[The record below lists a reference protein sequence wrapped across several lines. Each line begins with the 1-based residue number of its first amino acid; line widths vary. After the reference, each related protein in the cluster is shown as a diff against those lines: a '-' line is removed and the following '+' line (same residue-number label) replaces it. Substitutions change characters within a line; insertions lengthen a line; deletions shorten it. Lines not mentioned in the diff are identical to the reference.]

1 MTRTRIRAWLLY
13 AASGAVATLLVA
25 TIAAALVGERRAVWV
40 AAAIAYVI
48 QLMAFGLLV
57 TLNAQPQGFM
67 LAWVAGMIFRFGAL
81 GVCAAWL
88 SRTEVLPQSTTL
100 LSLVGFL
107 FLLLLIEPL
116 FLSHGRHD
124 QRV

>member
-1 MTRTRIRAWLLY
+1 VNTRIRAWVRY
-13 AASGAVATLLVA
+13 AAFGAAATLIVAAVAAVLVDDS
-25 TIAAALVGERRAVWV
+25 RAVWV
-40 AAAIAYVI
+40 AAGIAYVI
-48 QLMAFGLLV
+48 QLAAFGLLV
-57 TLNAQPQGFM
+57 TLNSQPQLFM

-88 SRTEVLPQSTTL
+88 SKTNILPQSTTL

>member
-1 MTRTRIRAWLLY
+1 MTGSGIRAWLLY
-13 AASGAVATLLVA
+13 AASGAAATLLA
-25 TIAAALVGERRAVWV
+25 AAIAAALVGERRAVW
-40 AAAIAYVI
+40 AAAAFAYVI
-48 QLMAFGLLV
+48 QLVAFGLLV
-57 TLNAQPQGFM
+57 MLNAQPQGFM

-88 SRTEVLPQSTTL
+88 SRTSVLPQSTTL